1 MKYLFSFSLILLL
14 LSLPL
19 FGQEVNF
26 PESRGYV
33 SDFANILGDHD
44 REEINKICEDLE
56 KITGAEMAVVV
67 LPSTAPLDVKTYA
80 VKLFEKWGVGKR
92 RQDNGL
98 LILLSLTDRR
108 VEVEVGY
115 GLEGVLPDAKVGEII
130 DREMIPL
137 FAKGDFS
144 SGLLNA
150 TRVYA
155 EIIKNNYYG
164 IKEAPPSGPG
174 SIPFLIL
181 VMVVVIVLSIM
192 IRSGF
197 PNLLGGLLGA
207 LFGFIYTQTIIGAIM
222 GAVFGFLLGYG
233 GAIRGRG
240 WGGPFGGFGN
250 FGGGG
255 GGGGFGGFGGGRS
268 GGGGAGRSF

>member
-1 MKYLFSFSLILLL
+1 LLLFSPI
-14 LSLPL
+14 
-19 FGQEVNF
+19 FGQEIDF

-33 SDFANILGDHD
+33 SDYANILGEHD
-44 REEINKICEDLE
+44 REEIYKICEDLE
-56 KITGAEMAVVV
+56 KITGAEMAVVIM
-67 LPSTAPLDVKTYA
+67 PSTTPLDVKTYA
-80 VKLFEKWGVGKR
+80 VKLFEKWGIGKK
-92 RQDNGL
+92 RQDNGI

-150 TRVYA
+150 TKVYA
-155 EIIKNNYYG
+155 EIIKNKYYG
-164 IKEAPPSGPG
+164 VKEAPPSGPG

-181 VMVVVIVLSIM
+181 VMVVVVVMSLM
-192 IRSGF
+192 IRAGF

-207 LFGFIYTQTIIGAIM
+207 LFGFIYTQTIIGAIIGDRKSTRLNSSHVTISRM
-222 GAVFGFLLGYG
+222 PSSA
-233 GAIRGRG
+233 
-240 WGGPFGGFGN
+240 
-250 FGGGG
+250 
-255 GGGGFGGFGGGRS
+255 
-268 GGGGAGRSF
+268 